1 MYVFRTHTQN
11 TLNKNPTKSRE
22 WHFFLI
28 SLQCL
33 ELAAD
38 KLAERAVDDIDIAFD
53 DLSRHYKAEEDPKLF
68 QSEKT
73 KRGPL
78 IEGWRDDKP
87 IMCSY
92 KLVDA
97 SFEVWG
103 FQTRVEDYIHRC
115 IRDVLLLGHRQAF
128 TWIDEWIDMSLDDVR
143 EYERQLQVETNEK
156 LGLGRKSSTA
166 SNNQPTTP
174 TESATIVDAAI
185 AADTVPNDTSDSIE
199 TNAPNDDA
207 AIEKSA

>member
-1 MYVFRTHTQN
+1 MHRT
-11 TLNKNPTKSRE
+11 
-22 WHFFLI
+22 
-28 SLQCL
+28 
-33 ELAAD
+33 
-38 KLAERAVDDIDIAFD
+38 VDEIDIAFD
-53 DLSRHYKAEEDPKLF
+53 ELTKHYKAEEDPKQF
-68 QSEKT
+68 QSQKT

-128 TWIDEWIDMSLDDVR
+128 TWLDEWIDMSLQDVR
-143 EYERQLQVETNEK
+143 EYERELQEETNRK
-156 LGLGRKSSTA
+156 LMLKRSTSMFPSSE
-166 SNNQPTTP
+166 PTLA
-174 TESATIVDAAI
+174 TESI
-185 AADTVPNDTSDSIE
+185 DTGLDDVTNLNDTF
-199 TNAPNDDA
+199 APNNDTNK
-207 AIEKSA
+207 EKQNI

>member
-1 MYVFRTHTQN
+1 MELNTPNLLLGIKKKRILFR
-11 TLNKNPTKSRE
+11 
-22 WHFFLI
+22 
-28 SLQCL
+28 LQCL
-33 ELAAD
+33 ELEAD
-38 KLAERAVDDIDIAFD
+38 KLAERAVDEIDIAFD

-68 QSEKT
+68 QSQKT

-156 LGLGRKSSTA
+156 LGLGRKASNASNA
-166 SNNQPTTP
+166 SNNQTTTP
-174 TESATIVDAAI
+174 TEPETAI
-185 AADTVPNDTSDSIE
+185 DVAITAEANSNETSDSIE
-199 TNAPNDDA
+199 TNAPNDNA
-207 AIEKSA
+207 AIEKST